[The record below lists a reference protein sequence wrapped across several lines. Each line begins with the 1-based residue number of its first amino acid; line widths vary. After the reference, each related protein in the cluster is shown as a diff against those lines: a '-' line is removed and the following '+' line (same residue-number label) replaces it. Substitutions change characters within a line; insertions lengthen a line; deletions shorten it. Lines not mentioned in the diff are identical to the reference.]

1 MRFWG
6 CWWSSWTPNDPGGG
20 EACTFSQTTQCTL
33 HHFIGGRPWACKK
46 FCKSSLGFLHSCP
59 TMSFPSHMSRG
70 PSESLLERVLGR
82 VLGRACASAETWVPV
97 LALSLLTLGL
107 DPSPLTPE
115 LQFHFS
121 QCGCEQNVSQV
132 PYRKT
137 FSKCSHWKKRKL
149 SIATRSKYSL
159 QAKTFIK
166 MLSNECKR
174 RSLHHTDLLDFMFC
188 YKL

>member
-20 EACTFSQTTQCTL
+20 EACTFSQTTECTL
-33 HHFIGGRPWACKK
+33 HHFIGGRSWACKK
-46 FCKSSLGFLHSCP
+46 FCKSSLGFLHSCS
-59 TMSFPSHMSRG
+59 TMSFPSHMSGG
-70 PSESLLERVLGR
+70 PLREP
-82 VLGRACASAETWVPV
+82 TWVGSGQS
-97 LALSLLTLGL
+97 LGKSMCLSRDLSPGAGTFPYWPWGL
-107 DPSPLTPE
+107 SQVPEPPE

-121 QCGCEQNVSQV
+121 QCGCEQNLSQV
-132 PYRKT
+132 PYRKM
-137 FSKCSHWKKRKL
+137 FSKCSRWKKRKL

-159 QAKTFIK
+159 QAKAFIK

-174 RSLHHTDLLDFMFC
+174 RRFVRFYVS